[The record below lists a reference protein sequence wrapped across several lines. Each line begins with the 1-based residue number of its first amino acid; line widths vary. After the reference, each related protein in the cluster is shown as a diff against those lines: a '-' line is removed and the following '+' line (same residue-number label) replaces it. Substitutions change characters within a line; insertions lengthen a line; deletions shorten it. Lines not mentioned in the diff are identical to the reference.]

1 MKRHGLQPEVTLIRN
16 RTYKMKHTSR
26 IPHLLHRVTVL
37 AILSVA
43 GCMAGQDRVMD
54 YLSGI
59 QSASPHPPQ
68 AMAVRGGLVLV
79 LPESELA
86 KPTAPPR
93 EAQDKLADRLQ
104 HALTTDQKIEITQ
117 VLAPINIPGDG
128 RKALSLDRLRE
139 AAKLAHPDKLIAVV
153 LTSHSAQR
161 VQEYPLIETQLFARM
176 DLALID
182 LATGRLLL
190 SEFGEE
196 EYILGQRRDVERTI
210 SYPRVYYRDMTT
222 SAPFTIVEGDPYRAL
237 GEIAFRAAADQLV
250 LRLHERLSK

>member
-1 MKRHGLQPEVTLIRN
+1 
-16 RTYKMKHTSR
+16 MKHTSLIR
-26 IPHLLHRVTVL
+26 HLVNRVTVL
-37 AILSVA
+37 AILSVT
-43 GCMAGQDRVMD
+43 GCMAGPDRVMD

-59 QSASPHPPQ
+59 QSASPQPPQ
-68 AMAVRGGLVLV
+68 ATAVRAGLVLV
-79 LPESELA
+79 LPECESA

-93 EAQDKLADRLQ
+93 DIQDKLADRLQ
-104 HALTTDQKIEITQ
+104 HALTTDQKIEITHI
-117 VLAPINIPGDG
+117 LPPIYVPGDG

-139 AAKLAHPDKLIAVV
+139 AAKLAHLDKLIAVV

-196 EYILGQRRDVERTI
+196 DYILGQRRDVERTI
-210 SYPRVYYRDMTT
+210 GYPRVYYRDMTT
-222 SAPFTIVEGDPYRAL
+222 SGPFTIVEGDPYRAL